1 MIQGSS
7 DLTRV
12 ILALEELAL
21 LSQSQATI
29 KALQR
34 FSSVYTSAMSL
45 QQIHRFLHYNQVYLN
60 GDVLPDGSNLGKLA
74 YLEIFHE
81 AQSLISG

>member
-1 MIQGSS
+1 MIQGSA

-12 ILALEELAL
+12 ILALEEVSSLP
-21 LSQSQATI
+21 QSQATLE
-29 KALQR
+29 KLQR

-60 GDVLPDGSNLGKLA
+60 GDVLPDGSNLGELA
-74 YLEIFHE
+74 LSRCI
-81 AQSLISG
+81 ITKCND